1 MRYREGV
8 DPRADGRM
16 RRGGR
21 RKLGKATT
29 VMRVESAGLAAP
41 KLHASPWGAVQA
53 ALKRRGIGMAS
64 GPQSPE

>member
-1 MRYREGV
+1 MRYLEGV

-29 VMRVESAGLAAP
+29 VMRVEDPGCRLRTF
-41 KLHASPWGAVQA
+41 ASPWGAVQA
-53 ALKRRGIGMAS
+53 ALRRRGIALAS
-64 GPQSPE
+64 PSHD